1 MNETASPSKAGMGT
15 LEKAAI
21 KEVSFRG
28 STLKNVSFISR
39 ITLSKK
45 YYRAIKSIC
54 FDGAMK
60 DKLTYAALKGKE
72 ADLSKVTVR

>member
-21 KEVSFRG
+21 KEVSFRDA
-28 STLKNVSFISR
+28 TLKNVSFISR

-45 YYRAIKSIC
+45 Y
-54 FDGAMK
+54 
-60 DKLTYAALKGKE
+60 
-72 ADLSKVTVR
+72 